1 MQWEA
6 DLIHA
11 LQSARNG
18 FSDTFWKLVTYLG
31 EEMFVVAVMMFVFWC
46 VDKRKGFKFI
56 NIYFMSVAI
65 VAGLKVLVHRVRP
78 FNAYGDNGYV
88 ESIGEKSSDYCF
100 PSGHTNSISTL
111 ATLSVKEFP
120 RARKFT
126 LPIGIALVLLV
137 MFSRM
142 YLGQHYLT
150 DVLAGAC
157 TGVVIVL
164 GLSFLYDLLKNRE
177 EYIAFVLVPLAVVAS
192 VFVGVFGEGEMLETA
207 LTLTGIMTSVYIGYF
222 IEKRVV
228 RFNVKSALWQ
238 QIVKYVLGASVA
250 GFLYFA
256 LGELFVGDTTM
267 WLYGYLRYFII
278 GAWLMLGAPALFRL
292 LGLEKKIEKPRD
304 NI

>member
-157 TGVVIVL
+157 TGIVIVL
-164 GLSFLYDLLKNRE
+164 ALGFLYDLLKDRE
-177 EYIAFVLVPLAVVAS
+177 EYIAVVIVPLAVIAS
-192 VFVGVFGEGEMLETA
+192 VFIGIFGKGEMLETA
-207 LTLTGIMTSVYIGYF
+207 LTLTGIMTSAYIGYF
-222 IEKRVV
+222 IEKRVI
-228 RFNVKSALWQ
+228 RLDVKAAFWQ
-238 QIVKYVLGASVA
+238 QAVKYVLGASVA
-250 GFLYFA
+250 GLLYFV
-256 LGELFVGDTTM
+256 LGKLFAGDTTM